1 MTYWHRKVTR
11 RHYKEMRMIKGLML
25 TVMCLLSVL
34 AMLMLLT
41 NDQMARS
48 ASAGKHPYDTETE
61 DYPYVDQEVRWVN
74 VSPCTRHAKFTANQL
89 LRGSEFFWN
98 TQACFFENVQN
109 VVIILLLSISMV
121 NTSFF
126 LFCYR
131 RVKI

>member
-25 TVMCLLSVL
+25 TVLCLLSVL

-61 DYPYVDQEVRWVN
+61 DYTYVDQEVRWVN

-89 LRGSEFFWN
+89 LRGSEFFWVHSGL
-98 TQACFFENVQN
+98 FFSKMSKM
-109 VVIILLLSISMV
+109 LS
-121 NTSFF
+121 
-126 LFCYR
+126 
-131 RVKI
+131 

>member
-89 LRGSEFFWN
+89 LHGSEFFWVHSGL
-98 TQACFFENVQN
+98 FFRKCPKCCHNLIVLNIFHGQ
-109 VVIILLLSISMV
+109 
-121 NTSFF
+121 
-126 LFCYR
+126 
-131 RVKI
+131 